1 MKSGGLIR
9 IGVIADTHGL
19 YDPAIERRFAGV
31 DAIIHAG
38 DIGDRSVI
46 RALRIIAPVIAVS
59 GNVDEFEK
67 SGWPRQRVVT
77 KAGVRIGVRHILYE
91 RGRLTKD
98 AQAWLDK
105 EQPDICI
112 FGHSHRP
119 TIARYGKIL
128 LFNPGSAGPRR
139 FNLPRGLGLLTLSKH
154 AIRPRLRRLSRR
166 IRPAL
171 AHSVRQRS
179 GHVRALLK

>member
-1 MKSGGLIR
+1 MKQGGTVR

-19 YDPAIERRFAGV
+19 YDPAMERHFAGV

-46 RALRIIAPVIAVS
+46 RTLRKIAPVIAVS

-67 SGWPRQRVVT
+67 SGWPRQRIVT

-91 RGRLTKD
+91 RGRLTTE
-98 AQAWLDK
+98 AQAWLDEK
-105 EQPDICI
+105 QPDICI

-119 TIARYGKIL
+119 TIERYGTIM

-139 FNLPRGLGLLTLSKH
+139 FNLPRGIGLLTLSKH
-154 AIRPRLRRLSRR
+154 AIRPRMLRLSRR
-166 IRPAL
+166 V
-171 AHSVRQRS
+171 HSV
-179 GHVRALLK
+179 L